1 MKRLLVGLTTGVF
14 SLAFAA
20 GVGLFSE
27 PDHPKIVS
35 EPDHPKIVSEP
46 DHPKIV

>member
-1 MKRLLVGLTTGVF
+1 MKKIGMGITAGIF